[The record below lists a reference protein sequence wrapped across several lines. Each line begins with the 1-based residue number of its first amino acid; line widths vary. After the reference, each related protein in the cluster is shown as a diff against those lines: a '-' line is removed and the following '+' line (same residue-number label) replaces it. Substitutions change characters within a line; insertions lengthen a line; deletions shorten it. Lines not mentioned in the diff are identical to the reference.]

1 MRMNCGELVAGLEK
15 KENLFSLSHMPW
27 RIHGVFED
35 GKLKNEANRMDVAKK
50 QILKNQQV
58 SMQLASF
65 LACEDQQSVPRPTC
79 SRRMSRR

>member
-50 QILKNQQV
+50 QILKNQKV
-58 SMQLASF
+58 NAAS
-65 LACEDQQSVPRPTC
+65 LLPCLRAVVARPGRHAAGASC
-79 SRRMSRR
+79 R